1 MLWLRWCCCQPPAL
15 GTRHIFP
22 TGCFTL
28 RVKRHRVVLIDK
40 GQLAGPSATGP
51 TGPETSAPAFLF
63 SHQAPYRCK
72 GWTLIQPLTR
82 YGHQDAK
89 IQRGEA
95 TIGYDYYR
103 TKYLRM
109 RGQVLL
115 F

>member
-1 MLWLRWCCCQPPAL
+1 MGDGPSA
-15 GTRHIFP
+15 
-22 TGCFTL
+22 
-28 RVKRHRVVLIDK
+28 LIDK

-82 YGHQDAK
+82 YGHPDEK

-95 TIGYDYYR
+95 TIGYDNYR
-103 TKYLRM
+103 TKYVSKHARPSVAVLEK
-109 RGQVLL
+109 VLL
-115 F
+115 E